1 MKNLK
6 SLEKRVLP
14 AQVPSSDDPVV
25 ELRRLV
31 KDHKALTKR
40 ATAIR
45 AMVSDKIAKKDD
57 PKREIKAGDL
67 IKSDVP
73 EDAQQEAFLLAD
85 SFKERASKLE
95 SAMLRQLKQVPI
107 YQEFLSEVFG
117 CGPVVSAYLVAEIN
131 IHMAVK
137 PSNLRRYAG
146 MAVIDG
152 VLERR
157 QKGQKSRYNAELRT
171 RLYQMFASLWKCAAE
186 RTKDGQIV
194 KEAKTSKY
202 LKIWTD
208 YKHRMV
214 NSERV
219 VDGKIRKLDVKNTQV
234 SAKGFAHSTGWHK
247 AADVFLTDL
256 YMVWRALEGLPV
268 WCPYVAEKLGYWHGS
283 DTPAWQGGKILTL
296 EEAKGLVGDVGAV
309 RPIAAE

>member
-6 SLEKRVLP
+6 SLSKRVLP
-14 AQVPSSDDPVV
+14 EQVPSSDDPVV

-31 KDHKALTKR
+31 RDHKALTKR

-45 AMVSDKIAKKDD
+45 AMVSDKVAKKDD

-73 EDAQQEAFLLAD
+73 EDAQQEAFILAD
-85 SFKERASKLE
+85 NFKDRASKLE
-95 SAMLRQLKQVPI
+95 SSMLRQLKQVPI
-107 YQEFLSEVFG
+107 YKEFLSEVFG
-117 CGPVVSAYLVAEIN
+117 CGPVVSAYLVVEIN
-131 IHMAVK
+131 IYIAVK
-137 PSNLRRYAG
+137 PSQLRRYAG

-157 QKGQKSRYNAELRT
+157 QRGQKSKYNAELRT
-171 RLYQMFASLWKCAAE
+171 RLYQMFASLWKCAAK
-186 RTKDGQIV
+186 KDS
-194 KEAKTSKY
+194 KTKY
-202 LKIWTD
+202 LTIWTD
-208 YKHRMV
+208 YKHRMEH
-214 NSERV
+214 SERV
-219 VDGKIRKLDVKNTQV
+219 VDGKIRKLDTKSTQV

-256 YMVWRALEGLPV
+256 YMIWRTLEGLPV
-268 WCPYVAEKLGYWHGS
+268 WCPYVAEKLGYWHAS
-283 DTPAWQGGKILTL
+283 DIPAWQGGRVLTL
-296 EEAKGLVGDVGAV
+296 EEAKKLVGNVSAV